1 MCLACVR
8 AFTIYKSLLPLH
20 LTGDCQ
26 ACGTLLSLTRLVGLG
41 LGLADL
47 LPSFPPPPDLI
58 FVWLFLL
65 VFFFNFAFCAALLA
79 CSKLWFGFCRLSSLL
94 LSSNLHWS
102 EFGVFIWREH
112 RTIHACHCFDWVFF
126 PSSSLWGFLA
136 FTHSVVSQSIMR
148 RFIETFAVGFF

>member
-8 AFTIYKSLLPLH
+8 AFAIYKSLLPLH

-65 VFFFNFAFCAALLA
+65 VFSSTLLFVLLYLRAASFGLGFVASALCYCPVIYIGRSSECSSGVNTEQSTLA
-79 CSKLWFGFCRLSSLL
+79 IALTGYFSLL
-94 LSSNLHWS
+94 LLC
-102 EFGVFIWREH
+102 GVFWPS
-112 RTIHACHCFDWVFF
+112 RTV
-126 PSSSLWGFLA
+126 
-136 FTHSVVSQSIMR
+136 
-148 RFIETFAVGFF
+148 